1 MIKTVYV
8 TGYKSYELNIF
19 KDDAP
24 EVSYLK
30 KFIAHKLN
38 QLIEEGLEWVLIQG
52 QMGIELWTAEVVLD
66 LKATH
71 PELKLGIITP
81 FHGHS
86 DRWNEQNQ
94 AKYQN
99 ITQKADFVDSVFH
112 SPYEGP
118 HQFKQTDQFMLDHT
132 DQTLLIYDEEQEASP
147 KFFKQMLVD
156 FMEKTNYTCDIVTFD
171 ELTKFINDLQWSQEQ
186 SFE

>member
-1 MIKTVYV
+1 MIKTIYV
-8 TGYKSYELNIF
+8 TGYKSFELNIF

-30 KFIAHKLN
+30 KFIAHKLKS
-38 QLIEEGLEWVLIQG
+38 LIEEGLEWVLIQG
-52 QMGIELWTAEVVLD
+52 QMGIELWTAEVVID
-66 LKATH
+66 LKETY
-71 PELKLGIITP
+71 PDLKLGVVTP
-81 FHGHS
+81 FYGHT

-94 AKYQN
+94 AKYNHIVQH
-99 ITQKADFVDSVFH
+99 ADFVDSVFH
-112 SPYEGP
+112 TSYVGP

-147 KFFKQMLVD
+147 KYFKQMLVD
-156 FMEKTNYTCDIVTFD
+156 FMEKTNYTCDIVSFD
-171 ELTKFINDLQWSQEQ
+171 ELTEFINDLQWSQEQ

>member
-30 KFIAHKLN
+30 KFITHKLN

-66 LKATH
+66 LKTTY
-71 PELKLGIITP
+71 PELKLGVITP
-81 FHGHS
+81 FYGHS
-86 DRWNEQNQ
+86 DRWNDQNKL
-94 AKYQN
+94 KYQN

-112 SPYEGP
+112 SSYEGP

-132 DQTLLIYDEEQEASP
+132 DQTLLIYDDEREASP
-147 KFFKQMLVD
+147 KYFKKMLVD

-171 ELTKFINDLQWSQEQ
+171 ELTEFINDLQWSQDQ